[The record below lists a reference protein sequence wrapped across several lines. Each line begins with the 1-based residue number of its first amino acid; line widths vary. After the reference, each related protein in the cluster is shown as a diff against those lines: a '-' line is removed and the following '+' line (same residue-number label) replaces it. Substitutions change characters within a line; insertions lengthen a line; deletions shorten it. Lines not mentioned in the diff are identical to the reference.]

1 MPHINRTRLVNTKY
15 NDGNNYYEDFVLKL
29 GGAHTLIDMINGLGK
44 TFFLQC
50 MAQPMLPN
58 AKFKQEFPISLLFDK
73 NNNNNTIHSLVEWQ
87 LDEGSSHKYALI
99 GFCAYKKE
107 SHEKAVSEI
116 LDEEE
121 YGEFGTLLYIC
132 YYNAPNAYDIESL
145 PLVTYKEDGMKKIM
159 NYKELEKYL
168 KTLQATPLRDY
179 AVVINRTKREHL
191 KELAKLNI
199 NSVEWKHLMGINASE
214 ANAEKYLRSYTTAS
228 SFIQDFLIPTIEESY
243 RLRYE
248 TDYQSEENRAKTLM
262 QLRQTLV
269 TLQQKEALEEE
280 YLYIENACEAIF
292 EQLGILEKQF
302 TEKESLLKR
311 LGSLDQTLKSAKKN
325 RTLEKEILVQEIVRL
340 QSAITACEEKAKQLE
355 ITERAYGIKEAAE
368 MLMEL
373 EALAESSKQKMIEK
387 QSAIE
392 QLENEVTYYEAE
404 KLYKEYLGYADKK
417 AVKEEE
423 RQARSKEH
431 SELVADY
438 SYWANVYGNRLLIKL
453 ESGEKEEAAAKVE
466 LERLK
471 ALKDEISLK
480 QERLK
485 TEQVYYNAQLEE
497 KRQEV
502 AKEKE
507 ILSLLQKQFKHLT
520 KEQLEEHVAEEQA
533 NHKNIQ
539 EEIVRV
545 QSEIAKLQTE
555 QNDIYVK
562 HSLLESKGEH
572 LKEKIAE
579 LEANVKKAQA
589 AQEELEH
596 LRTMYRSY
604 ELLTYF
610 NQSLASLRTTIA
622 KNNLVIEEL
631 QKKQKAI
638 LEDKGVTLSKSALG
652 QFERIKALY
661 PSAILGL
668 DFLEKQT
675 SEMKEQLLQQTN
687 LLPYSILVNSTEF
700 QKLSHDIELMRDLED
715 ELVPVINQDM
725 LLKAEG
731 LNIEG
736 LTFTAKDT
744 AFFMDVQLK
753 EKALKKLKKEEL
765 RTQQELQDF
774 EMQIAFLEQH
784 KDRYMELMHSYPEEK
799 VKAQQLMLLKSKEEQ
814 NNLLLLLENSKEACT
829 KLIVQKEALTTQV
842 GMLIEKESLLKTE
855 IKTLE
860 KEWES
865 LLTWEAHEQIRVQLE
880 ENIHTLETTYEG
892 LCAELETLTEA
903 LSDLGGKCEA
913 ADLHHRSLFENL
925 IKLRMQLGNFNF
937 EIEKN
942 AKYDEPTISFEEVQS
957 KYAFYEKRL
966 TEEAGDVKV
975 LDAAIKE
982 LTEAMKQKEKELLAK
997 DESFTISYFASRQL
1011 LQGDYLEYL
1020 RLLGESIQKETL
1032 LYEGLKQK
1040 ATLARENFVSHE
1052 GALKNMKA
1060 QFKQSYGLKYE
1071 GVYLQEGDVKEN
1083 LERIVNERVT
1093 NMQTQRG
1100 FEKDLVEAEMQK
1112 ANCEK
1117 ELFKLIDMSQKFDAM
1132 IYKYQLQLHPLIE
1145 EEVSLDYFKEAER
1158 DVAHVL
1164 GRLGQ
1169 SLKAYEDL
1177 LHEVL
1182 AKLEAPELVHFKGDL
1197 DKLLT
1202 EKPQDELWARRYKT
1216 LIGGQGGYLENLR
1229 EEKERIKLTIVEL
1242 KKDEESFVMQC
1253 IQKCEQV
1260 YNDLM
1265 SLSHLSKIEIH
1276 GRQQEMIRIIV
1287 TPLDE
1292 ELRFAKM
1299 RSYINSLIEQVEH
1312 IEENKKQAYLASHL
1326 TLRELFSAFVVN
1338 IKKSDVRIFKVED
1351 IAENSREL
1359 PWSRAIGSTG
1369 QSNGMYMSIFICL
1382 ISYIRKLYNPH
1393 IGENSRKFI
1402 MLDSPFSG
1410 TTAAYI
1416 WEPVIKL
1423 LDRNNVQLLCVGYDI
1438 PTHLMSLFDVKYNL
1452 AANYDSDKKQTIVV
1466 ENIRSTMNLD
1476 QLSYDK
1482 LIGQQLTLS

>member
-73 NNNNNTIHSLVEWQ
+73 NNNNNTIHSLVEWR
-87 LDEGSSHKYALI
+87 LDEGSAYKYAMI

-107 SHEKAVSEI
+107 SHEKTVSEI

-145 PLVTYKEDGMKKIM
+145 PLVSYKEDGVKKIM

-248 TDYQSEENRAKTLM
+248 SDYQSEENRAKTLM

-280 YLYIENACEAIF
+280 YLYIENACKVIF
-292 EQLGILEKQF
+292 EQLGILEQQF
-302 TEKESLLKR
+302 GEKANLLKR
-311 LGSLDQTLKSAKKN
+311 LTSLDQALKSAKKK
-325 RTLEKEILVQEIVRL
+325 RTLEKEILVQEIIRL
-340 QSAITACEEKAKQLE
+340 QAAIGACEEKAKQLE
-355 ITERAYGIKEAAE
+355 ITERAYGIKEAVE
-368 MLMEL
+368 MLMSL
-373 EALAESSKQKMIEK
+373 ETLADISKKKMIEK
-387 QSAIE
+387 EEAI
-392 QLENEVTYYEAE
+392 QTLENQVTYYEAE

-417 AVKEEE
+417 VSKEEE
-423 RQARSKEH
+423 REARSKEH

-453 ESGEKEEAAAKVE
+453 ESQEKEEATAKEE
-466 LERLK
+466 LEKLK
-471 ALKDEISLK
+471 TLKDETSLK

-497 KRQEV
+497 KSQEL

-520 KEQLEEHVAEEQA
+520 KEQLEEHIAEEQE
-533 NHKNIQ
+533 NYKNIK
-539 EEIVRV
+539 EEVTRL
-545 QSEIAKLQTE
+545 QSEMAQIQTG
-555 QNDIYVK
+555 QNELYVK
-562 HSLLESKGEH
+562 HSVLESKSEH
-572 LKEKIAE
+572 LKEKITE
-579 LEANVKKAQA
+579 LEANVSKAQE
-589 AQEELEH
+589 AQEEIENF
-596 LRTMYRSY
+596 RTMYRSY

-610 NQSLASLRTTIA
+610 NKSLANLRITIA
-622 KNNLVIEEL
+622 KTNLVIEEL
-631 QKKQKAI
+631 QKKQNAI
-638 LEDKGVTLSKSALG
+638 LEDKGITLSKSALG
-652 QFERIKALY
+652 QFERIKNVY
-661 PSAILGL
+661 PSAVLGL
-668 DFLEKQT
+668 DFLEKQS
-675 SEMKEQLLQQTN
+675 SEDKEALLQQTH
-687 LLPYSILVNSTEF
+687 LLPYSILVNNLEF
-700 QKLSHDIELMRDLED
+700 EKLSHDIELIRDLED
-715 ELVPVINQDM
+715 ELVPIINQDI
-725 LLKAEG
+725 LLKEHT

-736 LTFTAKDT
+736 LTFTAKD
-744 AFFMDVQLK
+744 AKFFMDVQLK

-765 RTQQELQDF
+765 CAQQELQDF
-774 EMQIAFLEQH
+774 EIQIALLEQH
-784 KDRYMELMHSYPEEK
+784 KDRYMELMHSYPEDK
-799 VKAQQLMLLKSKEEQ
+799 VKVQQLMLLKSKEEQ

-829 KLIVQKEALTTQV
+829 KLIVQKETLTTQIE
-842 GMLIEKESLLKTE
+842 MLVEKETNLKAE
-855 IKTLE
+855 IKSLE

-892 LCAELETLTEA
+892 LCAELENVTDA
-903 LSDLGGKCEA
+903 LSALASKCTA
-913 ADLHHRSLFENL
+913 ADLHHRTLFENL
-925 IKLRMQLGNFNF
+925 IKLRMQLSSFNF
-937 EIEKN
+937 EIEKD
-942 AKYDEPTISFEEVQS
+942 AKYDEPEILFEEVQS

-997 DESFTISYFASRQL
+997 DERFTITYFASREL

-1020 RLLGESIQKETL
+1020 RLLSDEIQKETL
-1032 LYEGLKQK
+1032 VYEGLKQK

-1060 QFKQSYGLKYE
+1060 QFKQSYSISYE
-1071 GVYLQEGDVKEN
+1071 SVYLQEGDVKEN
-1083 LERIVNERVT
+1083 LERIVNERVM
-1093 NMQTQRG
+1093 NMQAQKG
-1100 FEKDLVEAEMQK
+1100 FKIDLAEAEKQK
-1112 ANCEK
+1112 ITCEK
-1117 ELFKLIDMSQKFDAM
+1117 ELFRLIDMSQKFDAL
-1132 IYKYQLQLHPLIE
+1132 IYKYQLQLFPTSE
-1145 EEVSLDYFKEAER
+1145 EIVDLDYFKEAER
-1158 DVAHVL
+1158 DVTHVL
-1164 GRLGQ
+1164 GMLGQ
-1169 SLKAYEDL
+1169 NIKAYEDL
-1177 LHEVL
+1177 LREVL

-1202 EKPQDELWARRYKT
+1202 EKPQDELAARRYRT
-1216 LIGGQGGYLENLR
+1216 LIGGQNGYLENLR
-1229 EEKERIKLTIVEL
+1229 EEKERIKLTIIEL
-1242 KKDEESFVMQC
+1242 KKDEESFIMQC

-1276 GRQQEMIRIIV
+1276 GHQQEIIRIII

-1299 RSYINSLIEQVEH
+1299 RSYINGLIEQVEH

-1452 AANYDSDKKQTIVV
+1452 AANYDTDKKQTIVV

-1482 LIGQQLTLS
+1482 LIGQQLTL